1 MSAIE
6 LNSKVIETKEVPLSE
21 LHFDINKDLKRISEH
36 AERALATSFLRRGI
50 INPFTVWV
58 DGNGKNQV
66 LDGWHRY
73 SVLEK
78 CAKQGLD
85 VYLNADLFEQLKAL
99 LAERPAPASDD
110 MAGLLQLQWQ
120 GGLMGREVH
129 IPKEWFELPKEYPC
143 TFVQCESEQ
152 KAKELVLAY
161 SDHYAQIDKD
171 LLSEF
176 VADMD
181 IEDVLSAL
189 VLPDVSIDKLLQ
201 STQAQSSE
209 PILPDE
215 APKSD
220 IEVVVKPGD
229 IFQVGEHI
237 IGCGDTF
244 DREFIAKIMGSIKAA
259 MAFFDPPYNLPVS
272 SFSGKGAVKH
282 DNFATGGGELSD
294 AEFVLY
300 MAELFRIC
308 RINTEVGAVVY
319 MFMDFRHDVHVVVGA
334 SLSTMYDKDAEPE
347 LFGLDNL
354 FEGWKRKQLCVW
366 RKDIPANGSFY
377 RAQHE
382 CCHVYINGQEK
393 AKTSK
398 LELGD
403 RYRTNVWDYPS
414 ATSFSNPDQGELSH
428 HPTPKPVA
436 MIGDAMLDVT
446 NPGDTVIDFFSGSGS
461 TMRACQEYGRK
472 YRGCDIEP
480 KYVQHA
486 IVRLYEW
493 LQKENYEPVPFKHLN
508 GDLTLNQILQN
519 GQEPK

>member
-1 MSAIE
+1 MSAIA
-6 LNSKVIETKEVPLSE
+6 LNSKIIETKEVPLSE

-36 AERALATSFLRRGI
+36 AESALATSLLRRGI
-50 INPFTVWV
+50 ISPFTVWV
-58 DGNGKNQV
+58 DDNGKNQV

-73 SVLEK
+73 SVLKK
-78 CAKQGLD
+78 CAEHGLD
-85 VYLNADLFEQLKAL
+85 VYLNAELFERLKEL
-99 LAERPAPASDD
+99 LAERPAPASDE
-110 MAGLLQLQWQ
+110 MASLLQLQWQ
-120 GGLMGREVH
+120 GSMNGRKVH
-129 IPKEWFELPKEYPC
+129 IPKEWFELPTEYPC
-143 TFVQCESEQ
+143 TFVTCESEQ
-152 KAKELVLAY
+152 KAKEMVLAY

-171 LLSEF
+171 LLSAF
-176 VADMD
+176 VSDMD
-181 IEDVLSAL
+181 IEDVLSGL

-201 STQAQSSE
+201 NTKAQSDE

-215 APKSD
+215 VHMSD
-220 IEVVVKPGD
+220 IEIVVKPGD

-244 DREFIAKIMGSIKAA
+244 DPEFIAKIMGGIKAA

-282 DNFATGGGELSD
+282 SNFATGCGELSD
-294 AEFVLY
+294 DEFVLY

-308 RINTEVGAVVY
+308 RLNTEVGAVIY
-319 MFMDFRHDVHVVVGA
+319 MFMDFRHDVHVVLGA
-334 SLSTMYDKDAEPE
+334 SLSTMYAKDAEPE
-347 LFGLDNL
+347 LFTLANL
-354 FEGWKRKQLCVW
+354 FGGWKRKQLCVW

-382 CCHVYINGQEK
+382 CCHIYINGQES
-393 AKTSK
+393 AKISK
-398 LELGD
+398 LELGE

-446 NPGDTVIDFFSGSGS
+446 NAGDTVIDFFSGSGS

-519 GQEPK
+519 G